1 MDHKNKQERRHK
13 WKRKVFLPNELHIS
27 TWGIKNKIDPITEY
41 VMWNMIEE
49 ARKKGIKL
57 DWMQIFKLKTVRTRS
72 KDRLLLK
79 ITQIQEEPAY
89 ESRFS
94 LSIEPEEAL
103 NGTIW
108 VMDDLTHATM
118 MWDYEH

>member
-1 MDHKNKQERRHK
+1 MEERK
-13 WKRKVFLPNELHIS
+13 YFISNELHTS
-27 TWGIKNKIDPITEY
+27 TWGIKTKVDPITEY
-41 VMWNMIEE
+41 IMWSMIEE
-49 ARKKGIKL
+49 AKKTGIEM

-79 ITQIQEEPAY
+79 ITHIQVEPAY
-89 ESRFS
+89 EKGFS
-94 LSIEPEEAL
+94 LSIEPDEAL

-118 MWDYEH
+118 MWDYEY

>member
-1 MDHKNKQERRHK
+1 MTENKY
-13 WKRKVFLPNELHIS
+13 FLSDELHIS
-27 TWGIKNKIDPITEY
+27 TCGIKNKVDPIIEY
-41 VMWNMIEE
+41 VLWSMIEE
-49 ARKKGIKL
+49 AGKSGIEL

-79 ITQIQEEPAY
+79 ITHIQEEPAY

>member
-1 MDHKNKQERRHK
+1 MEE
-13 WKRKVFLPNELHIS
+13 KRYFIPNELHIS
-27 TWGIKNKIDPITEY
+27 TWGIKNKVDPITEY
-41 VMWNMIEE
+41 VMWGMIEE
-49 ARKKGIKL
+49 AGKKGIKP

-79 ITQIQEEPAY
+79 ITHIQEEPAY
-89 ESRFS
+89 ERKFS

-108 VMDDLTHATM
+108 VIDDLAHATM
-118 MWDYEH
+118 MWDYEY

>member
-1 MDHKNKQERRHK
+1 MAENKY
-13 WKRKVFLPNELHIS
+13 FLPDELHIS
-27 TWGIKNKIDPITEY
+27 TWGVKDKVNPIIEYIIWSMID
-41 VMWNMIEE
+41 E
-49 ARKKGIKL
+49 ARKSGL
-57 DWMQIFKLKTVRTRS
+57 EMDWMQIFKLKTVRTRS

-79 ITQIQEEPAY
+79 ITHIQEDPAY

-103 NGTIW
+103 DGTIW

>member
-1 MDHKNKQERRHK
+1 MVENKY
-13 WKRKVFLPNELHIS
+13 FLPDELHIS
-27 TWGIKNKIDPITEY
+27 TWGVKDKVNPIIEY
-41 VMWNMIEE
+41 IIWSMMDE
-49 ARKKGIKL
+49 ARKSGL
-57 DWMQIFKLKTVRTRS
+57 EMDWMQIFKLKTVRTRS

-79 ITQIQEEPAY
+79 ITHIQEDPAY

-103 NGTIW
+103 DGTIW